1 MGTVASTPT
10 EMRDF
15 IETYVGPMVLKTDG
29 EIERKE
35 SAPGSEADV
44 KRSLAGA
51 RQAITP
57 RPDEGLVL
65 AFTWGPEGM
74 VDAAC

>member
-1 MGTVASTPT
+1 MRFLVGTAASTPT

-35 SAPGSEADV
+35 TASGSEADV
-44 KRSLAGA
+44 KRSLERSTA
-51 RQAITP
+51 T
-57 RPDEGLVL
+57 
-65 AFTWGPEGM
+65 
-74 VDAAC
+74 